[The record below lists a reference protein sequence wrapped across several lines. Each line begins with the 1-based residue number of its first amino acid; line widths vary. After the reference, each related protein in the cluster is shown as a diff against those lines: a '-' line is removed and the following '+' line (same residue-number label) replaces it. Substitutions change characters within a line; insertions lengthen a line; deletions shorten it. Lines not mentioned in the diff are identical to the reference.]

1 MIAEKIK
8 KLRTDTG
15 LSQED
20 LARLMNVSRPTLSQI
35 ELGERALK
43 VDDVH
48 RLADIFEIPAAE
60 LLETN
65 QIASK
70 QERKNDPHAKLKNL
84 ILYILGK
91 CGQKP
96 NVWEIVL
103 NKLLYFCDFNYY
115 EHTFDS
121 ITGTQY
127 IKYPRWP
134 VPQDMKQVLEEMES
148 DGLIKRFDV
157 EYFGFTQKK
166 GIPLMD
172 PDMMSFNGKQIE
184 VIEQVIA
191 EYSDKNGKWL
201 TDFSHEDMP
210 WKATKEMMQPIEY
223 GLVFH
228 RSPVYS
234 VTHDEEL

>member
-8 KLRTDTG
+8 KLRTDAG
-15 LSQED
+15 LSQEE
-20 LARLMNVSRPTLSQI
+20 LAKMIGVSRPTLSQI
-35 ELGERALK
+35 ELGERILK
-43 VDDVH
+43 WPEIDK
-48 RLADIFEIPAAE
+48 LAEIFEISVSE
-60 LLETN
+60 FHE
-65 QIASK
+65 K
-70 QERKNDPHAKLKNL
+70 QREPLKAERKDDPHVKLKNL

-96 NVWEIVL
+96 NVGEIVL

-115 EHTFDS
+115 ELTFES
-121 ITGTQY
+121 MTGSEY
-127 IKYPRWP
+127 IKYPMWP
-134 VPQDMKQVLEEMES
+134 VPKDMKNVLEEMEV
-148 DGLIKRFDV
+148 DKLIKRFDV
-157 EYFGFTQKK
+157 EYFWFAQKK
-166 GIPLMD
+166 AIPLIE
-172 PDMMSFNGKQIE
+172 PDMIGFNGKQIE

-228 RSPVYS
+228 RSPIYS
-234 VTHDEEL
+234 VTPQDDF